1 MEHTYT
7 IRAADGQEYGP
18 ATLDQITGWIHEGR
32 INQDSELKRSDMQ
45 HWSPAGSF
53 VELQTLFAPAP
64 AAGTPKVIAPAPTPS
79 TGDPAT
85 VAQFKS
91 GASWFYWIAGLSLIN
106 SIAATA
112 GVGWRFI
119 FGLGVTQVLDA
130 LGTEIGGAAKFVMFG
145 LDVVVAGFFIFF
157 GVFAHKRHLWAFI
170 TGMVIFAIDTLLML
184 LFQDWISLAVH
195 GFVLFCLF
203 RGMQACRALKAS

>member
-18 ATLDQITGWIHEGR
+18 ATLDQLTGWIHEGR
-32 INQDSELKRSDMQ
+32 INQESELKRSDME
-45 HWSPAGSF
+45 HWSPAASF
-53 VELQTLFAPAP
+53 VELQSVFGPATTP
-64 AAGTPKVIAPAPTPS
+64 GTPKVIGPAATPA

-106 SIAATA
+106 SVAATA
-112 GVGWRFI
+112 GVNWRFI
-119 FGLGVTQVLDA
+119 FGLGVTQVLDVA
-130 LGTEIGGAAKFVMFG
+130 GTQFGGAAKFVALG
-145 LDVVVAGFFIFF
+145 LNLVVAGIFILF
-157 GVFAHKRHLWAFI
+157 GVFANKRHLWAFI
-170 TGMVIFAIDTLLML
+170 VGMVLFAIDTLLML

-203 RGMQACRALKAS
+203 RGMQACRALKPN